1 MVFIKGGN
9 VWLTRP
15 DGSGMRR
22 VRTDGNADSP
32 YEHSTMS
39 SAGVIAV
46 MKDDEIIR
54 MKQSGAVL
62 NQMTAED
69 LFVPDY
75 GTVVI
80 SPVLDPEISPDGTKI
95 AYSQLR
101 LEH

>member
-22 VRTDGNADSP
+22 ARTDGNADSP